1 MKQLILTYNELHLS
15 DDVAKTYHSVL
26 ESLGI
31 KSIVKDVPNN
41 QIKTLEILWRTL
53 PTYARNRLDEVIYH
67 RWDMTIETF
76 LHNYTMCEVGR
87 KMRVGPETIKEI
99 NTALRKLGYNWCA
112 YCRNCPLAE
121 QMYEADLRKRNENL

>member
-1 MKQLILTYNELHLS
+1 MKQLIVTYSELHLS
-15 DDVAKTYHSVL
+15 DDIAKTYQSIL

-31 KSIVKDVPNN
+31 KAVVKDVPNDKI
-41 QIKTLEILWRTL
+41 QTLKILWRTL

-87 KMRVGPETIKEI
+87 KMRIGPETIKEI

-112 YCRNCPLAE
+112 YCRNCPVAE
-121 QMYEADLRKRNENL
+121 QMYEADLCKRNENL